1 MGEKEA
7 GPRLANSFT
16 PSEVRW
22 LNQMFKMM
30 ARGDDIRNLRA
41 KKEYAQLYQKVLRMN
56 EKMSATAQSG

>member
-1 MGEKEA
+1 MDEKES

-56 EKMSATAQSG
+56 DKMSASAGSG